1 MKKTMQTGGVNN
13 PNKSVKVAPT
23 TPKMK
28 KGGMA
33 KAMYGKTMMKKGG
46 TKKK

>member
-1 MKKTMQTGGVNN
+1 MKKTMKTGGMTNEN
-13 PNKSVKVAPT
+13 SSVKVSPT

>member
-1 MKKTMQTGGVNN
+1 MKMKKTGGMTN
-13 PNKSVKVAPT
+13 PNPSTKVKPS

-28 KGGMA
+28 SGGTM

-46 TKKK
+46 MKKK